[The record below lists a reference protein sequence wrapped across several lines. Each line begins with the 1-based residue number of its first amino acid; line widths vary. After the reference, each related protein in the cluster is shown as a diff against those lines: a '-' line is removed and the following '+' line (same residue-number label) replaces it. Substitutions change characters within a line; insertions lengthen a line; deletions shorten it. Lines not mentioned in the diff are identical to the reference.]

1 LKVIKKI
8 DELRAE
14 LNQYKNNKTIGF
26 VPTMGYFHD
35 GHLSLMDRAKKE
47 ADIVVVSLYVNPTQF
62 GPNED
67 LDVYPRNFE
76 RDEKLADEHGVD
88 ILFYPDNHEMYP
100 HGYKTYVYTEDL
112 SQKLC
117 GKSRANHFRGV
128 TTIVTKLFN
137 IVQPDLAVFGQKD
150 HQQAIIIQRM
160 VKDLNMPIKIIVSP
174 IIREKDGLAMSSR
187 NKYLSKDERNQAVIL
202 YQSLQKAKKLVEN
215 GELDATILKEKIREE
230 ISTSSLAK
238 IEYIEIIND
247 KNLNSVEKIEAG
259 TFAAVA
265 VYFGK
270 TRLIDNIVLR

>member
-76 RDEKLADEHGVD
+76 RDEKLAEEHGVD

>member
-1 LKVIKKI
+1 MKVIKKI

-76 RDEKLADEHGVD
+76 RDEKLAEEHGVD

-215 GELDATILKEKIREE
+215 GELDATILKKKIREE